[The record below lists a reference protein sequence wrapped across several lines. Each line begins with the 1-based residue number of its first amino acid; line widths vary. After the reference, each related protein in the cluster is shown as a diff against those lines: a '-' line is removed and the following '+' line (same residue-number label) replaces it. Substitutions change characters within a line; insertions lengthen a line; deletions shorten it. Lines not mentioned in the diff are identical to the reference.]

1 MKIES
6 LNRTFAS
13 QIQFKKLEKEVLI
26 IFPNLKY
33 TELIDIYEHYL
44 IGIQM
49 NERDTKPELPIYM
62 EESEYRK
69 INMRKYPKIN
79 EAVAEETKWG
89 VP

>member
-1 MKIES
+1 
-6 LNRTFAS
+6 
-13 QIQFKKLEKEVLI
+13 
-26 IFPNLKY
+26 
-33 TELIDIYEHYL
+33 
-44 IGIQM
+44 M